1 MKECQSNNI
10 DETLKEAI
18 RITEER
24 TGVSVFKKETVR
36 PPRTQREF
44 MERVEVYKA
53 YQEMMYPLLVAQAR
67 RLALQPITTFYIDE
81 SQVSKEVLDKLPR
94 KP

>member
-10 DETLKEAI
+10 DETLKEAL
-18 RITEER
+18 RIIEER
-24 TGVSVFKKETVR
+24 TGIAVLQRETVR

-44 MERVEVYKA
+44 IERMEVYKA
-53 YQEMMYPLLVAQAR
+53 YQEMMYPFLVAQAR
-67 RLALQPITTFYIDE
+67 RLALQPITIFHIDE